1 MISVILTV
9 VVCLAIAVQ
18 VGRGR
23 MRRPALAIGPSMAV
37 TVRSAPTAGL
47 PRWLVTLLKAGG
59 VLIAAG
65 AFLLLAGQAAS
76 AEETVDDQVAAA
88 GQQLVRD
95 LSADDAADA
104 GGDTTG
110 GSGDPEPSSA
120 TGATGDSETAN
131 TSDGT
136 GSDPDDLTASD
147 PGADG
152 SAEGVDPAAA
162 PAAVDPAAVDPAAVD
177 PAAVDPAAVDPAAV
191 DPAPADPAAVDITP
205 ADPDAAA
212 LRDQLPTDAS
222 AGTDTGNPAAAVDP
236 NPVPAADD
244 VQPPAATATGA
255 QPASQ
260 ALTGNEQNA
269 PANDQQATDGPA
281 NWILD
286 LIGAGTLS
294 SDGLSVWLA
303 PADGSSTGLSRLL
316 DRILTIVV
324 NGRGATNTLT
334 VTGPLGRLLTYLG
347 AGDDRLVLGSGANT
361 IRVTGDR
368 RGTVGDSTDSPSV
381 TFTGVGEV
389 GSAGADTYVVDGP
402 ANLNTLTLDNT
413 DKLVVDKS
421 GSSLAGDLLT
431 VGSVVLAGTLQVLG
445 GQQPGAPFLSFGKAE
460 GDFDTFR
467 GLDLGA
473 GAYLRPV
480 LDAAGYR
487 LAASNLPGGMTVQFP
502 TADDADDFFA
512 QLSGKT
518 QELAAGTPVSVD
530 VLDHR
535 LTGAL
540 TVHGTADNAT
550 LELTGTNLL
559 LGDPTNP
566 LAVLAAD
573 GPVVLSLTSDAVAG
587 QFTGRLTSTV
597 PGVGFDGRFTVT
609 LDTATR
615 SLTATGTDVAILL
628 AGQRI
633 AIGSLTIATTRGPD
647 GWLLRLTGPAGAV
660 ITFGTGDGILRA
672 TLLERLNLTIAA
684 TGLLTAL
691 PVAATLAGV
700 PGTSLSG
707 PFELRVDTSTQQV
720 SLVSA
725 NATLTAGGA
734 ALTGALTLRPVLT
747 PDGGQAVLATFGSL
761 DITIL
766 GGVLALLGL
775 TGGAFLLTRSGAV
788 GSASGA
794 PSLTMDGLAGSAGS
808 ATIDLNT
815 TGWTGTVRY
824 LIGGLV
830 RSMSAR
836 GPPLVVELSDVHA
849 ISSSPGG
856 VAVTGS
862 ITLTSPNST
871 TGTSSTTSTLQVSAS
886 SLTSAG
892 QPMRLTI
899 SPDGLAI
906 ISLPAPAP
914 WRVVLDATRDHQV
927 VIAVDGTDLL
937 VTVDGVTTRRA
948 VQTVTALTIAG
959 GSRADTLRLT
969 GALPVPVTFAGG
981 AGVDTIFGP
990 AADTRWN
997 ITGAGSGTVAG
1008 LTFSGVEW
1016 LRGAAGNEDTFVV
1029 SGAGSIAGGVHGGD
1043 GGYDV
1048 LRFDGQGNSGALVY
1062 RPDGLQ
1068 SGVVTVGGTSIR
1080 FDGLEPVSSTR
1091 TAAVVELTY
1100 APHTPAD
1107 QLVLTALSPT
1117 QLRVSSTMAES
1128 IDFAVPTGS
1137 LTINAAG
1144 AKVTISGV
1152 INLGGATLI
1161 VNDASEIL
1169 ITGTL
1174 TAGVITLKAT
1184 SLATVSANSVITSTG
1199 DLTITVDAAL
1209 SLTWISADAFF
1220 RTASTTARL
1229 TIAAGARVQA
1239 QNVVLTVS
1247 SSTTKIAMVELDQS
1261 RLGGAAGMKPQM
1273 APNARP
1279 TFTAGATPT
1288 IVRTSGSW
1296 LTDGFRAG
1304 MWIRVSNS
1312 TSNNGFFK
1320 IVSVTSTTVTV
1331 DASTPVTAESGDS
1344 EIVLEGV
1351 HLIQGDPALT
1361 FGGQN
1366 VTRGVGSWLADGFSR
1381 GQTVVITGTPDT
1393 NGDGIGDND
1402 GERTVVDVTTT
1413 LLTLDAGS
1421 GLIGQAGV
1429 TGVKIWSAGTPGDL
1443 PIVVID
1449 PDTALQPV
1457 DVGLTFAG
1465 STITRLDGRNW
1476 ADDGFAVGQFALVT
1490 GETANRGS
1498 YWVRTVSG
1506 TVLTL
1511 LTAAPF
1517 TAETDIRGV
1526 DVVAAAVFGSQSLIE
1541 NQTGLTFD
1549 GTTVVR
1555 ADGMSWSTEGFAVGQ
1570 ILVVKNT
1577 KTSDGSYRISAL
1589 SGTTMTLA
1597 SLTTTALSLAQENT
1611 ANATTAISVSAVVSM
1626 RNATIVFA
1634 DHGITRSRGSWTTD
1648 GFAAGDRISVRGG
1661 SANAGQYLI
1670 QSISA
1675 DGRTLTVTAG
1685 TGAPDTENPL
1695 VTEGIYAVRV
1705 RGLLPFD
1712 QLTVGL
1718 FDDALSGRL
1727 LSGEGGAWIDL
1738 LAKII
1743 TQAPERDPDD
1753 RRWRGDHRRWRV
1765 DRHGDRHLGAEVELG
1780 QRVAGDQLRA
1790 EQSDRHAHGRRG
1802 DAAGGRGAQPDQRG
1816 GQHHDRGDRGQRR
1829 YRLGRDEQVED
1840 PAGEPVRRHPRAE
1853 HHGDHRAGHLDGGHH
1868 RRRRRPARG
1877 WHRHH
1882 QRDGRE
1888 RVRGRAARARSR
1900 ASSRPTSASP
1910 RAWSSRTS
1918 ARPRPS
1924 P

>member
-1 MISVILTV
+1 M
-9 VVCLAIAVQ
+9 
-18 VGRGR
+18 
-23 MRRPALAIGPSMAV
+23 
-37 TVRSAPTAGL
+37 
-47 PRWLVTLLKAGG
+47 
-59 VLIAAG
+59 
-65 AFLLLAGQAAS
+65 
-76 AEETVDDQVAAA
+76 
-88 GQQLVRD
+88 
-95 LSADDAADA
+95 
-104 GGDTTG
+104 
-110 GSGDPEPSSA
+110 
-120 TGATGDSETAN
+120 
-131 TSDGT
+131 
-136 GSDPDDLTASD
+136 
-147 PGADG
+147 
-152 SAEGVDPAAA
+152 
-162 PAAVDPAAVDPAAVD
+162 
-177 PAAVDPAAVDPAAV
+177 
-191 DPAPADPAAVDITP
+191 
-205 ADPDAAA
+205 
-212 LRDQLPTDAS
+212 RDQLPADGS
-222 AGTDTGNPAAAVDP
+222 AGTDTGNSAAAVDP
-236 NPVPAADD
+236 NTVPAADD

-633 AIGSLTIATTRGPD
+633 AIGSLTIATTSGPD

-849 ISSSPGG
+849 ISSSPAG

-959 GSRADTLRLT
+959 GSRADTLHLSA
-969 GALPVPVTFAGG
+969 ALPVPVTFAGA

-1320 IVSVTSTTVTV
+1320 IVSVTSTTVTI

-1517 TAETDIRGV
+1517 TAETDVRGV

-1685 TGAPDTENPL
+1685 SGAPDTENPL

-1727 LSGEGGAWIDL
+1727 LSGEGGAWMDL

-1743 TQAPERDPDD
+1743 TQAPSATLTIADGAAITAVGGLTATVTATSVLKLSSDSV
-1753 RRWRGDHRRWRV
+1753 W
-1765 DRHGDRHLGAEVELG
+1765 LGISYARSNPTATLTVGAATLRAGGVLSLTSAVVNTMTVETAVSAGIDSAAMNKSKTPPENQSGAIPGPSITVTIGQATSTAGTTVGAGALLEGGTVTISATVENEFEVE
-1780 QRVAGDQLRA
+1780 QREL
-1790 EQSDRHAHGRRG
+1790 
-1802 DAAGGRGAQPDQRG
+1802 GRGHQV
-1816 GQHHDRGDRGQRR
+1816 GQRR
-1829 YRLGRDEQVED
+1829 
-1840 PAGEPVRRHPRAE
+1840 
-1853 HHGDHRAGHLDGGHH
+1853 H
-1868 RRRRRPARG
+1868 RRRRGRLERELDRD
-1877 WHRHH
+1877 RH
-1882 QRDGRE
+1882 RE
-1888 RVRGRAARARSR
+1888 RHRPRDHVGDRQGRVGEQDQLLHGGNRDRRRSAAGVAEPVHPRGDRPHHAGPVDRIGDQPDRRSGRRHGGHQCQRRPGGDRARR
-1900 ASSRPTSASP
+1900 EDLQPG
-1910 RAWSSRTS
+1910 
-1918 ARPRPS
+1918 
-1924 P
+1924 